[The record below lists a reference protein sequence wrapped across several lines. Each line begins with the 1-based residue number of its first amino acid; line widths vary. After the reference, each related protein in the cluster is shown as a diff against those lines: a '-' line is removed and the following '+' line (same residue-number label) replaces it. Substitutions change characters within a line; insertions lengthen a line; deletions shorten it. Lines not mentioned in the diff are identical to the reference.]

1 MGELRQCSRKIS
13 ICLEGAGVS
22 FCTGFSSR
30 LISSPETRLL
40 CGRAMDVAIGHT
52 NLLFNARRT
61 IVPVTSEPVTV
72 FSIAAA

>member
-13 ICLEGAGVS
+13 ICLEGACV
-22 FCTGFSSR
+22 CTGFSSR
-30 LISSPETRLL
+30 LISSPETGLL

-61 IVPVTSEPVTV
+61 IVPVTSELVTV